1 MSLFA
6 VSKTLTVRHYMEV
19 CKRNGPNGP
28 FADEDAKGLAV
39 GVQLQL
45 FSLWQEKVWRS
56 KVSDSK
62 IRACLAAFLGLQSL
76 RAWGSSRSSL
86 VIVVAVVNE

>member
-1 MSLFA
+1 
-6 VSKTLTVRHYMEV
+6 MEV

-28 FADEDAKGLAV
+28 SADEDAKGLAV

-45 FSLWQEKVWRS
+45 FSPWQEKVWRS

-76 RAWGSSRSSL
+76 RAWGSSL

>member
-28 FADEDAKGLAV
+28 SADEDA

>member
-1 MSLFA
+1 MSTLFFNMMSLLA
-6 VSKTLTVRHYMEV
+6 VPKTLTVRHYMEV
-19 CKRNGPNGP
+19 CKQNGSLGAS
-28 FADEDAKGLAV
+28 ADEDAKELAV

-76 RAWGSSRSSL
+76 EGMG
-86 VIVVAVVNE
+86 V